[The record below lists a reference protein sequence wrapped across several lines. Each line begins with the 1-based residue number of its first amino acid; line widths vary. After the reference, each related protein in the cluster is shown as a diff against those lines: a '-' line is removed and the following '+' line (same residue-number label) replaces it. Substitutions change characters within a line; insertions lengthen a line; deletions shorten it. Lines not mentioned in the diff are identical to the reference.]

1 MFDIREKP
9 DQVQRAFLIG
19 AYFDRRKAD
28 EARELLIEL
37 KELVETLHIS
47 VIATEL
53 VFAREHTA
61 RHFIGKGN
69 CRIFVSAYPAH
80 NGIFSEKLG

>member
-37 KELVETLHIS
+37 KELVETLHIN

-61 RHFIGKGN
+61 RHFIGKGK
-69 CRIFVSAYPAH
+69 AAELMAQAH
-80 NGIFSEKLG
+80 ELQAD